1 MVITILSREPSSGL
15 FGGLR
20 GVWTRCWGTSYAAA
34 ATNKML
40 LAIAGGD
47 VKFRLRQTA
56 TSIIASTDE
65 DTLDR
70 Q

>member
-1 MVITILSREPSSGL
+1 MLEN
-15 FGGLR
+15 
-20 GVWTRCWGTSYAAA
+20 SYAAA

-40 LAIAGGD
+40 LAIAGVD

>member
-1 MVITILSREPSSGL
+1 MLGN
-15 FGGLR
+15 
-20 GVWTRCWGTSYAAA
+20 SYAAA

-40 LAIAGGD
+40 LGIAETD

-65 DTLDR
+65 YTLDR